1 MASDKISLKD
11 VYSKMS
17 SIEGIASEIIKLAPV
32 VTQTE
37 KDVIRLQEADKQ
49 LGERVKAVEDRQT
62 DFSKDF
68 KESRKTDQAI
78 LVAIGVAAVGAQ
90 ILIPIF
96 LK

>member
-1 MASDKISLKD
+1 MA
-11 VYSKMS
+11 
-17 SIEGIASEIIKLAPV
+17 SIEGIASEIVKLAPI

-49 LGERVKAVEDRQT
+49 IPERLKAVEGRQD
-62 DFSKDF
+62 DFTKDF
-68 KESRKTDQAI
+68 KDSRKTDQAI